1 MIYLRRIDPLR
12 NMARFYVLDLQ
23 PTLFG
28 EWALLKEWGRIGRG
42 GQCRCAVF
50 PSRAE
55 AEAALARELRR
66 RERRSYVRVGDGRL
80 AYDFEQIVR

>member
-28 EWALLKEWGRIGRG
+28 EWALLKSGAGLAAAGNAAAPSSPQGPKPRPSSPASSGGGR
-42 GQCRCAVF
+42 
-50 PSRAE
+50 
-55 AEAALARELRR
+55 
-66 RERRSYVRVGDGRL
+66 DGRMFGL
-80 AYDFEQIVR
+80 GMALSVRF